1 MTTGAVPDEFWAPSP
16 DDLPDVAGPG
26 HGTEHAGETR
36 AVPSPRPRPRRDPVW
51 VDAIIPT
58 ILLRGVIL
66 VVAVLLVV
74 VIRPEALPS
83 GSLLGIWEHWDAPH
97 FFEVARLGY
106 APPADPARIVIF
118 PLYPAFIAIGTIVAE
133 PVVAGMLISFAATL
147 AAAVGLYR
155 LIRLDHGRP
164 SARLG
169 VLAMSVFPTAFTL
182 VAPYSESTFLAFA
195 IWAFL
200 FARRGQWREAGVC
213 SLFAGLARIH
223 GAFILPALA
232 VEYWLARRRI
242 SRDAGWLLLGAGGP
256 LIYLAINLV
265 TFGDPLF
272 FVGIQTT
279 VFQVSTTM
287 PWTGFWNAWQGAA
300 AVQPTEFWATVYLAP
315 FVAMVVLG
323 LTTVWTLVGKGARP
337 SYAVYTGLAFLSF
350 AMLTWPIS
358 VPRYLMGAFPIFIAA
373 GRLGV
378 RPWLGPPLFV
388 ASILLF
394 GLCLTLFV
402 TGHWAF

>member
-1 MTTGAVPDEFWAPSP
+1 MTQPKSATAEVDAAQ
-16 DDLPDVAGPG
+16 AGV
-26 HGTEHAGETR
+26 TR
-36 AVPSPRPRPRRDPVW
+36 AKRAPRVGRDPVW
-51 VDAIIPT
+51 VDAVAPT

-66 VVAVLLVV
+66 VFAVLVV
-74 VIRPEALPS
+74 IVIRPEALPS
-83 GSLLGIWEHWDAPH
+83 DSLLGLWERWDAPH

-118 PLYPAFIAIGTIVAE
+118 PLYPAFVAVGSLLAE
-133 PVVAGMLISFAATL
+133 PVVAGMLISFGATL
-147 AAAVGLYR
+147 GAAVGLYR
-155 LIRLDHGRP
+155 LMRLDDGRP

-169 VLAMSVFPTAFTL
+169 VLAMSIFPTAFTL

-200 FARRGQWREAGVC
+200 FARQGRWREAGVC
-213 SLFAGLARIH
+213 SLLAGLARIH

-232 VEYWLARRRI
+232 VEYWLSRRRI
-242 SRDAGWLLLGAGGP
+242 GRDAAWLLLGAGGP
-256 LIYLAINLV
+256 LIYLAINAV
-265 TFGDPLF
+265 TFGDPFF

-279 VFQVSTTM
+279 VFQVSTTT
-287 PWTGFWNAWQGAA
+287 PWVGFWNAWQGAI

-315 FVAMVVLG
+315 FVALIVLG
-323 LTTVWTLVGKGARP
+323 LTTVWALIGKGGRP

-350 AMLTWPIS
+350 VMLTWPIS

-388 ASILLF
+388 ASMLLF